1 MDDGLYPEIEPY
13 QQAKLER
20 EGHSLYYELSG
31 NPTDRRLSMSTAVPG
46 AGPHREC
53 AAFLILNTTASFY
66 WTSVGPD
73 RASRM

>member
-31 NPTDRRLSMSTAVPG
+31 NPDGPTALYVHGGPGAVP
-46 AGPHREC
+46 HRGC
-53 AAFLILNTTASFY
+53 VAFLILNITASSY
-66 WTSVGPD
+66 WISVARD
-73 RASRM
+73 RASPM

>member
-31 NPTDRRLSMSTAVPG
+31 NPDGPTALYVHGGPGGGTSPRVRR
-46 AGPHREC
+46 
-53 AAFLILNTTASFY
+53 FLILNTTASSY